1 MRRRSRGR
9 SEDAPRPRPRA
20 GGRPAR
26 VARPAAGEAR
36 RRRSGRGP
44 RGPLAGTAAAP
55 RPVDAARRRR
65 GGHGG
70 ADPGA
75 RRTAARRRGPEPPG
89 TPRVRRRR
97 PRHHHERPA
106 HRLRRPGERG
116 GRAIRQHRARAPAE
130 GAGSALAASLPRDS
144 QVRIP
149 ACRTRTGGHAPA
161 HRGRLGEAFAIG
173 GTACTVKTVESATGV
188 QVDLAL
194 TVDFGGFRSMVDALG
209 GVPFTVPQAIDD
221 PSSGFRISAGTH
233 RLNGAQALGY
243 VRVRHGVG
251 DGSDLMRVE
260 RQQRFLAALAKRA
273 KDVQT
278 GNPVRFLAFLKAAS
292 GSVEMA
298 PRLDLKGLQE
308 VARSLGRTKPGTVRY
323 TTVKVRPDP
332 SDLARLVWDQA
343 AAARLFAHF
352 KTRD

>member
-1 MRRRSRGR
+1 MDDLRMLRDLGRELEDDPPASLARQRARLADAAAGAGRAARSPGRPPRPGRWTLLGVVAAATAALILVPAVLLRGGEDRSR
-9 SEDAPRPRPRA
+9 P
-20 GGRPAR
+20 GRPASGADGPDTTMN
-26 VARPAAGEAR
+26 VLLIGSDARGNGEAA
-36 RRRSGRGP
+36 RSDSIVLAHLPKGR
-44 RGPLAGTAAAP
+44 
-55 RPVDAARRRR
+55 
-65 GGHGG
+65 
-70 ADPGA
+70 
-75 RRTAARRRGPEPPG
+75 
-89 TPRVRRRR
+89 
-97 PRHHHERPA
+97 
-106 HRLRRPGERG
+106 
-116 GRAIRQHRARAPAE
+116 
-130 GAGSALAASLPRDS
+130 GSALAASLPRDS